1 MNYAKKVLEQE
12 LKKLNQSLTEFE
24 DANWQRG
31 VKLTKHKIKQVEKTI
46 EKLWKE
52 YYLLRH
58 YY

>member
-46 EKLWKE
+46 EKL
-52 YYLLRH
+52 
-58 YY
+58 